1 MYIAKSLINH
11 QREELRKAIYNVRA
25 ISPDCSIFLLEEYR
39 RRLSE
44 YLPVGDKP
52 FKMKEKETKKLLE
65 LQSDCYIKEIK
76 TNIDEDEVIKDGYVF
91 PLFYKNNLVGI
102 CIHWGKKEI
111 DETIKTKLND
121 ISRKISLLKNLSS
134 GYEAIR
140 QLDLLKKLTEVLE
153 TEINMEQLIQN
164 TMELT
169 KKIMRVKYFAFY
181 GLKEHEFTL
190 KKTVDSENLFKDN
203 LSFEQLP
210 DRLCNGGYF
219 LSSSNNDLVDYIFK
233 DKEKVRSFVLAPFN
247 VKNNLEGFFVAAERR
262 SDIEEEFRI
271 HNHLD
276 EKDFETLDD
285 VLTRF
290 SVAVNRIRLTKQLEK
305 EVDKLS
311 KLKES
316 NESLIDFQRNQL
328 LRLNILHKISQA
340 LRRSLDREK
349 IIRMILISM
358 ASPSGLDFNKAV
370 FLKLDEKT
378 MSFIPEYS
386 VTSEYEREIE
396 DEYPVFGD
404 FSQYLVEVS
413 ERKLEKLE
421 ESDQR
426 IFYSGNP
433 LLERVVLRKKM
444 LHVTPRMKQMRNE
457 ELFQIE
463 RITESD
469 EYVILPLSGE
479 RGVEGLL
486 LLEPKAKAKNFSSSE
501 LQLLELLSDSVGIS
515 LELSERYQRILD
527 ISSSLQKERNISN
540 YYRYFA
546 ENIIQSLDASIT
558 VVDKE
563 MNITECNRRCE
574 QLLEEER
581 KDLIGKHIKNYS
593 DKLGDIIPLT
603 YDVINSGERVTLSDH
618 FLDYFGERV
627 FDIRVVPLIRYGSN
641 IIDGAVIA
649 LNDVTRRYY
658 LETDLK
664 KREKLAALG
673 EMSAKVAHE
682 IRNPIAVIGGLVDR
696 LSKVKDPEKIQKYSG
711 ILQNEIKRL
720 EGIANEILGYSRRP
734 KREEYNAVDVY
745 NLCKEVLE
753 EYRDQAAKKNVLLN
767 LHGNSEIYFY
777 GNKDRMKQVI
787 INLVQNSIEASEP
800 GGEARILVSKNN
812 GMAQIEFINS
822 GKKIPGEI
830 SKRVFEPFFTTK
842 SFGTGLGLPVCKS
855 IVEDHGGNIDVDS
868 NDIRTRFTVN
878 LPLGGKNNEKEK
890 LSKDFDR

>member
-1 MYIAKSLINH
+1 MYIARSLINN
-11 QREELRKAIYNVRA
+11 QREELRKAIYDVRA
-25 ISPDCSIFLLEEYR
+25 INPDCSIFLLEEYR
-39 RRLSE
+39 KRLSE
-44 YLPVGDKP
+44 YLPAGDKP
-52 FKMKEKETKKLLE
+52 FKMKEKETKRLLS
-65 LQSDCYIKEIK
+65 LKSGRYIEEIK
-76 TNIDEDEVIKDGYVF
+76 INVDSNELTKDGYVF
-91 PLFYKNNLVGI
+91 PLIYKNNLVGI
-102 CIHWGKKEI
+102 CIHWGIREI
-111 DETIKTKLND
+111 NDDIRGQLED
-121 ISRKISLLKNLSS
+121 ISRKIALLKNLSS

-140 QLDLLKKLTEVLE
+140 QLDLLKKLTEVVE
-153 TEINMEQLIQN
+153 TESNMDQLIQN

-169 KKIMRVKYFAFY
+169 EKIMRVKYFAFY
-181 GLKEHEFTL
+181 GLKENKFTL
-190 KKTVDSENLFKDN
+190 NKTVNSGELFNENLP
-203 LSFEQLP
+203 FEQLP
-210 DRLCNGGYF
+210 DRLCNGGFF
-219 LSSSNNDLVDYIFK
+219 LSSSNYRLVNYIFK
-233 DKEKVRSFVLAPFN
+233 DKEKVRSFVVAPFN
-247 VKNNLEGFFVAAERR
+247 VKDNLEGFFVAAERR
-262 SDIEEEFRI
+262 SDVEEEFRI

-285 VLTRF
+285 VLTRL

-316 NESLIDFQRNQL
+316 NENLINFQRNQL
-328 LRLNILHKISQA
+328 RRLNILHKISQA
-340 LRRSLDREK
+340 LRRSLNREK

-413 ERKLEKLE
+413 ERQLEKFE
-421 ESDQR
+421 DADQR

-444 LHVTPRMKQMRNE
+444 LHVTSRLKQMRNE
-457 ELFQIE
+457 ELFQVE
-463 RITESD
+463 RITEGD

-486 LLEPKAKAKNFSSSE
+486 LLEPKASASNFSSSE

-515 LELSERYQRILD
+515 LELAERYQRILD

-546 ENIIQSLDASIT
+546 ENIIQSLDAAIT

-581 KDLIGKHIKNYS
+581 KDLIGKHIKKYN

-603 YDVINSGERVTLSDH
+603 SDVINSGERITLSDH

-696 LSKVKDPEKIQKYSG
+696 LSKVQDTAKVKKYSE
-711 ILQNEIKRL
+711 ILRNEIRRL
-720 EGIANEILGYSRRP
+720 EGIANEILGYSRKP
-734 KREEYNAVDVY
+734 KKEEYKNVNVY
-745 NLCKEVLE
+745 DLCKEVLG

-767 LHGNSEIYFY
+767 LQGNSEIYFY

-800 GGEARILVSKNN
+800 GGEVKILVSKAN
-812 GMAQIEFINS
+812 GTAQIEVINS

-830 SKRVFEPFFTTK
+830 SKRIFEPFFTTK
-842 SFGTGLGLPVCKS
+842 SFGTGLGLSVCKS
-855 IVEDHGGNIDVDS
+855 IVEDHGGNIEVDS
-868 NDIRTRFTVN
+868 DNVRTRFTVN
-878 LPLGGKNNEKEK
+878 LPVGGKNNAKEK
-890 LSKDFDR
+890 IRKDIDR

>member
-11 QREELRKAIYNVRA
+11 QREDLKKAIYDVRS
-25 ISPDCSIFLLEEYR
+25 ISPDCSVFLLEEYR

-44 YLPVGDKP
+44 YLPIKDKP
-52 FKMKEKETKKLLE
+52 YKMKEKETKRLLNLE
-65 LQSDCYIKEIK
+65 TESYIEGIR
-76 TNIDEDEVIKDGYVF
+76 TNIDGKEVIKDGYVF
-91 PLFYKNNLVGI
+91 PLIYKNNLVGI
-102 CIHWGKKEI
+102 CIHWEKKEI
-111 DETIKTKLND
+111 SNSIKKRLDD
-121 ISRKISLLKNLSS
+121 IGRKISLLKNLSE

-140 QLDLLKKLTEVLE
+140 QLDLLKQLSEVLE
-153 TEINMEQLIQN
+153 IESNMEHLIKN

-169 KKIMRVKYFAFY
+169 RKIMRVKYFAFY
-181 GLKEHEFTL
+181 GVKEHELTL
-190 KKTVDSENLFKDN
+190 KKTVDSGRIFNER
-203 LSFEQLP
+203 LSFEELP
-210 DRLCNGGYF
+210 GRLCNGGYF
-219 LSSSNNDLVDYIFK
+219 LSSANEDLVDYIFQ
-233 DKEKVRSFVLAPFN
+233 DRDKVRSFVVAPFY
-247 VKNNLEGFFVAAERR
+247 VKNNLEGFFVAAERS
-262 SDIEEEFRI
+262 SDMDAEFRV

-276 EKDFETLDD
+276 EKDHETLED
-285 VLTRF
+285 VLTRL

-316 NESLIDFQRNQL
+316 NEQLIEFQRNQL
-328 LRLNILHKISQA
+328 FRLNILHKISQA

-349 IIRMILISM
+349 IVRMILISM
-358 ASPSGLDFNKAV
+358 TSPSGLGFNKAV

-386 VTSEYEREIE
+386 VTSEYERKIE

-404 FSQYLVEVS
+404 FSQYLIEVS
-413 ERKLEKLE
+413 ERELEKFE
-421 ESDQR
+421 ETDQR

-433 LLERVVLRKKM
+433 LLERVVLRKRM
-444 LHVTPRMKQMRNE
+444 LHITTRMKQLRNE

-463 RITESD
+463 RITDSD

-486 LLEPKAKAKNFSSSE
+486 LLEPRAEQQDLSSSE

-563 MNITECNRRCE
+563 LNITECNRRCE
-574 QLLEEER
+574 QLLEEDR
-581 KDLIGKHIKNYS
+581 KDLIGKHIENYG
-593 DKLGDIIPLT
+593 DRLGDIIPLT
-603 YDVINSGERVTLSDH
+603 NDVINSGERVTLSDQS
-618 FLDYFGERV
+618 LDYFGERV

-696 LSKVKDPEKIQKYSG
+696 LSKVKDTEKVKKYSE
-711 ILQNEIKRL
+711 ILRKEIKRL
-720 EGIANEILGYSRRP
+720 EGIANEILGYSRKP
-734 KREEYNAVDVY
+734 KKEEYKTVDVY
-745 NLCKEVLE
+745 KLCKEVME

-767 LHGNSEIYFY
+767 LQGDSEIYFY

-800 GGEARILVSKNN
+800 GGDVRILVNKSN
-812 GMAQIEFINS
+812 GMARIEVINS

-830 SKRVFEPFFTTK
+830 SKRIFEPFFTTK
-842 SFGTGLGLPVCKS
+842 SFGTGLGLSVCKT

-878 LPLGGKNNEKEK
+878 LPLGGLNNEREK
-890 LSKDFDR
+890 LSENTDR

>member
-11 QREELRKAIYNVRA
+11 QREDLRKAIYDIRSV
-25 ISPDCSIFLLEEYR
+25 SPDCSVFLLEEYR

-44 YLPVGDKP
+44 YLPLKNKP
-52 FKMKEKETKKLLE
+52 YKMKEKETKRLLGLE
-65 LQSDCYIKEIK
+65 KDGYIEKIRTIIEDREI
-76 TNIDEDEVIKDGYVF
+76 IKDGYVF
-91 PLFYKNNLVGI
+91 PLIYKDNLVGI
-102 CIHWGKKEI
+102 CIHWGRKEL
-111 DETIKTKLND
+111 DNNIKERLDD
-121 ISRKISLLKNLSS
+121 IGRKISLLKNLSE

-140 QLDLLKKLTEVLE
+140 QLELLKQLTEVLE
-153 TEINMEQLIQN
+153 TESNLEQLIQN

-169 KKIMRVKYFAFY
+169 RRIMRVRYFAFY
-181 GLKEHEFTL
+181 SLKEHELAL
-190 KKTVDSENLFKDN
+190 KKSVNNNDIFSESLFFDD
-203 LSFEQLP
+203 LP
-210 DRLCNGGYF
+210 ERICNGGYF
-219 LSSSNNDLVDYIFK
+219 LSSVNKDLVDYLFQ
-233 DKEKVRSFVLAPFN
+233 DREKVRSFVVAPFN
-247 VKNNLEGFFVAAERR
+247 VNNNLEGFFVAAERN
-262 SDIEEEFRI
+262 SDIEVEFRV

-285 VLTRF
+285 VLTRL

-305 EVDKLS
+305 EVEKLS

-316 NESLIDFQRNQL
+316 NENLIEFQRNQL
-328 LRLNILHKISQA
+328 FRLNILHKISQA

-358 ASPSGLDFNKAV
+358 TSPSGLGFSKAM
-370 FLKLDEKT
+370 FLRLEEKT
-378 MSFIPEYS
+378 MSFIPEYA
-386 VTSEYEREIE
+386 VTSEYERKIE

-404 FSQYLVEVS
+404 FSQYLIEVS
-413 ERKLEKLE
+413 EKELEKSE
-421 ESDQR
+421 EFDQR

-433 LLERVVLRKKM
+433 LLERVVLRKRM
-444 LHVTPRMKQMRNE
+444 LHVTARLKQMRND

-463 RITESD
+463 RITDSD

-486 LLEPKAKAKNFSSSE
+486 LLEPKDKEVDLSSSE
-501 LQLLELLSDSVGIS
+501 LQLLELLSDSVGVS

-574 QLLEEER
+574 QLLEEDR
-581 KDLIGKHIKNYS
+581 NDLIGKHIENYG

-603 YDVINSGERVTLSDH
+603 SDVINSGESVTISDH
-618 FLDYFGERV
+618 SLGYFGDRV

-682 IRNPIAVIGGLVDR
+682 IRNPIAVIGGLVER
-696 LSKVKDPEKIQKYSG
+696 LSKVKDTEKAKKYSE
-711 ILQNEIKRL
+711 ILRKEIKRL
-720 EGIANEILGYSRRP
+720 EGIANEILGYSRKP
-734 KREEYNAVDVY
+734 KKEEYKTTDVY
-745 NLCKEVLE
+745 KLCKEVME

-767 LHGNSEIYFY
+767 LQGDSEIYFY

-800 GGEARILVSKNN
+800 GGDVRILVNKHN
-812 GMAQIEFINS
+812 GMAQIEVLNS

-830 SKRVFEPFFTTK
+830 SKRIFEPFFTTK
-842 SFGTGLGLPVCKS
+842 SFGTGLGLSVCKS

-868 NDIRTRFTVN
+868 NDMRTRFVVS
-878 LPLGGKNNEKEK
+878 LPLGGLNNEKGK
-890 LSKDFDR
+890 LSKNTDR